1 MIGDPSRLARIL
13 GYSFTHPDLLVQALT
28 HRSAPG
34 VSNERL
40 EFLGDALL
48 GFVIAEALWELLP
61 EADEGDL
68 SRTRA
73 SLVKKEALARL
84 ARLIKLGDYLRL
96 GPGESRTG
104 AHGRDSILEDGLEAV
119 FGAVFVDAGFEP
131 AKALILKLFREPL
144 AEAVNQGRIKDPKTR
159 LQEDLQAFKRPL
171 PLYEILEIG
180 GSQHEQSFR
189 VACLL
194 QDSGETT
201 QGSGTSRRRAEQE
214 AAELMLKLIAHDI
227 R

>member
-1 MIGDPSRLARIL
+1 MVGDPSRLARIL
-13 GYSFTHPDLLVQALT
+13 GYSFAHPDLLIQALT

-34 VSNERL
+34 ISNERL

-48 GFVIAEALWELLP
+48 GFVIAEALWQLLP

-104 AHGRDSILEDGLEAV
+104 AHGRDSILEDALEAV
-119 FGAVFVDAGFEP
+119 FGAVFLDAGFEP
-131 AKALILKLFREPL
+131 AKTLILKLFREPL
-144 AEAVNQGRIKDPKTR
+144 AEAVNQGQIKDPKTR
-159 LQEDLQAFKRPL
+159 LQEGLQAGKRPL
-171 PLYEILEIG
+171 PLYEILAIG

-194 QDSGETT
+194 PDTGQTT

-214 AAELMLKLIAHDI
+214 AAELMLEQIAHDI
-227 R
+227 

>member
-1 MIGDPSRLARIL
+1 MIGDPGRLARIL
-13 GYSFTHPDLLVQALT
+13 GHSFTHPDLLIQALT

-34 VSNERL
+34 ISNERL

-96 GPGESRTG
+96 GAGESRTG
-104 AHGRDSILEDGLEAV
+104 AHGRDSILEDALEAV
-119 FGAVFVDAGFEP
+119 FGAVFMDAGFEP

-144 AEAVNQGRIKDPKTR
+144 AEAVNQGQIKDPKTR
-159 LQEDLQAFKRPL
+159 LQEGLQAFKRPL
-171 PLYEILEIG
+171 PLYEILDIG

-194 QDSGETT
+194 PDSGQTT

-227 R
+227 

>member
-1 MIGDPSRLARIL
+1 MIGDPSRLARML
-13 GYSFTHPDLLVQALT
+13 GHSFSHPDLLVQALT

-34 VSNERL
+34 DSNERL

-48 GFVIAEALWELLP
+48 GFVIAEALWRLLP
-61 EADEGDL
+61 EAHEGEL

-84 ARLIKLGDYLRL
+84 ARHIKLGDYLRL

-104 AHGRDSILEDGLEAV
+104 AHGRDSILEDALEAV
-119 FGAVFVDAGFEP
+119 FGAVYLDAGFED
-131 AKALILKLFREPL
+131 AKSLILRLFHEPL
-144 AEAVNQGRIKDPKTR
+144 AEAVNQGQIKDPKTR
-159 LQEDLQAFKRPL
+159 LQEVLQARKRPL

-189 VACLL
+189 VSCLL
-194 QDSGETT
+194 PDTSQTT
-201 QGSGTSRRRAEQE
+201 QGSGTSRRRAEQK
-214 AAELMLKLIAHDI
+214 AAQIMLEQIAHGL
-227 R
+227 